1 MIPARCEDFETGRR
15 TTGFGTSPLDLSV
28 PLSGIPERGGAA
40 GGQLGVGS
48 VSDRARA
55 QKRNNVEAVAESAEL
70 KILVVEDEAVLGQA
84 IVQVL
89 RGACEGRV
97 DLARDGE
104 SALALMSSNVY
115 ELAVLDWSIPPP
127 SGLELLKVWRRTK
140 GTAPVI
146 MLSGF
151 TSDDDRDEVLS
162 QGADE
167 FLTKPF
173 SLVDLR
179 DRARELLQRPSAAA

>member
-1 MIPARCEDFETGRR
+1 MDDR
-15 TTGFGTSPLDLSV
+15 
-28 PLSGIPERGGAA
+28 
-40 GGQLGVGS
+40 
-48 VSDRARA
+48 SDRL
-55 QKRNNVEAVAESAEL
+55 EP

-89 RGACEGRV
+89 KAECEAGV

-104 SALALMSSNVY
+104 SALALMRSNAY
-115 ELAVLDWSIPPP
+115 GLAVLDWSIPPP
-127 SGLELLKVWRRTK
+127 SGLELLRIWRRTK
-140 GTAPVI
+140 GTTPVI

-151 TSDDDRDEVLS
+151 TTDDDRDEVLG

-179 DRARELLQRPSAAA
+179 NRARELLQRLAPAA